1 MYQLHAATLDYSKKL
16 CEESRALLEESRIS
30 VAQSKEAL
38 ARSRRLRVQIK
49 EQTPKKALATDRYP
63 TAY

>member
-49 EQTPKKALATDRYP
+49 EQPPKKP
-63 TAY
+63 